1 MEPTAHAEAPDAA
14 GAHARTSRR
23 EILAVFGGLVVMTLA
38 ELAVSSAA
46 GVARGPRMAALALLA
61 VAKAVLVGL
70 FFMHL
75 RYETRILRLTVFGPL
90 VAPALYALALVL
102 EAAWRPMP

>member
-1 MEPTAHAEAPDAA
+1 MELSSQAAAPR
-14 GAHARTSRR
+14 ARTSRR
-23 EILAVFGGLVVMTLA
+23 EILAVFAGLVVMTLA
-38 ELAVSSAA
+38 EVAVASAS
-46 GVARGPRMAALALLA
+46 GVARGPRMVALILLA

-90 VAPALYALALVL
+90 VAPAAYALALVA
-102 EAAWRPMP
+102 EAAWGISR